1 LGGRHSNAAA
11 VAPIPNHPPG
21 PRPCRSMLQSR
32 GILAARGLAGQGG
45 AGGMSGVRQG
55 QPRRCAARP
64 TWKRTSALLTL
75 SGLGSPSESNVVM
88 VTPWS
93 DRYLDLTRK
102 PGSMSISILLST
114 STSRILLAERALS
127 RRWGKEAASRR
138 GFCSL
143 SEHKVPGGGGPGG
156 ARRTLRPSIR
166 SALLLDYG
174 VGLDSG
180 QRPPVH
186 LDRRLG

>member
-1 LGGRHSNAAA
+1 
-11 VAPIPNHPPG
+11 
-21 PRPCRSMLQSR
+21 
-32 GILAARGLAGQGG
+32 
-45 AGGMSGVRQG
+45 MSGVRRG
-55 QPRRCAARP
+55 QPRRYAARP

-75 SGLGSPSESNVVM
+75 SGLGSPSESNVVT

-102 PGSMSISILLST
+102 PGSMSISIHLST
-114 STSRILLAERALS
+114 STSRI
-127 RRWGKEAASRR
+127 
-138 GFCSL
+138 FCSL
-143 SEHKVPGGGGPGG
+143 REHKVPRGGGPGG
-156 ARRTLRPSIR
+156 ARRTLRPSVR